1 MLAMHFSWSIPV
13 FGVFPPSPGQS
24 VVCFIFNSRVGL
36 AFPLHAAAKGC
47 PPLSEKP
54 GSRCRMFGT
63 FVLEQE
69 VGDRFLT
76 GL

>member
-1 MLAMHFSWSIPV
+1 MRAMHFSWSIPV
-13 FGVFPPSPGQS
+13 FGAFPPSPGQS
-24 VVCFIFNSRVGL
+24 VVCLIFNSRVGL
-36 AFPLHAAAKGC
+36 AFPLRAAAKGS
-47 PPLSEKP
+47 PALSEKP
-54 GSRCRMFGT
+54 GSHCHTFGT